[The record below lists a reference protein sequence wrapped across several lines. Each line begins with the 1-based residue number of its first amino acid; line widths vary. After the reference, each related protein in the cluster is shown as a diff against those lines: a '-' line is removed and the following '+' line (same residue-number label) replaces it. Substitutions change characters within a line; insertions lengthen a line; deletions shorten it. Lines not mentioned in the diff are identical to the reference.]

1 MNLLEVTKV
10 AERLKRVAKVL
21 DEATSVRLAALLEE
35 RGKQPIDDSEM
46 ARACEEAFKQGLNAG
61 LRVSKTEFADLD
73 AELLCEAF
81 NGDIEG

>member
-21 DEATSVRLAALLEE
+21 DEATSRRLGALIEE
-35 RGKQPIDDSEM
+35 RGKLAMKDSDE
-46 ARACEEAFKQGLNAG
+46 ARKYEEGFKHGLNAG

-73 AELLCEAF
+73 AAMLCEAF
-81 NGDIEG
+81 NGDIED